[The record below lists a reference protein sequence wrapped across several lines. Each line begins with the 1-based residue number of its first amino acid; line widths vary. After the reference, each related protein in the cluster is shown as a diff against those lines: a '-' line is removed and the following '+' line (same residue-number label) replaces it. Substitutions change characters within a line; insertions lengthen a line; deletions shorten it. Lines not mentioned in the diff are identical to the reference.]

1 MKLQNIGHTDSD
13 GDDAKNL
20 LLSKKRAAA
29 VKVKLVSMGIAA
41 IRLTTDGKGEAA
53 PVADN
58 SSAEGKAQNRRV
70 EFKKVN

>member
-1 MKLQNIGHTDSD
+1 MKLQNIGHTDND

-41 IRLTTDGKGEAA
+41 IRFTTDGKGETA
-53 PVADN
+53 PIADN